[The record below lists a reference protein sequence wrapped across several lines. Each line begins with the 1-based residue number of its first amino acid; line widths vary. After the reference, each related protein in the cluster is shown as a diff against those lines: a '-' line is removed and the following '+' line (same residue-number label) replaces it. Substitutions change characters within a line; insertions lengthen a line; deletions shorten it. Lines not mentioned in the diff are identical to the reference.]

1 MSERGSARMLA
12 RWFGE
17 PTVVEEEDLKR
28 VLELAQFDGVE
39 SFEWFPFGIPA
50 QQIDGVF
57 GVVRVVPET
66 APQVVTR
73 FLEMGNIWRHLDLFP
88 IGIPFPDIIEI
99 GFGAQGEIR
108 ATELP
113 GG

>member
-1 MSERGSARMLA
+1 MSERGSARMLE

-50 QQIDGVF
+50 QQID
-57 GVVRVVPET
+57 
-66 APQVVTR
+66 
-73 FLEMGNIWRHLDLFP
+73 
-88 IGIPFPDIIEI
+88 
-99 GFGAQGEIR
+99 
-108 ATELP
+108 
-113 GG
+113 